1 MRIISLCLG
10 VLGANCYL
18 ACDESGNTAVIDPGS
33 EPERIIAE
41 LKKENLTP
49 KAILLTHGHFDHI
62 MAAEAL
68 RAEFDIP
75 VYIHSEDSKMLSD
88 EKENLLTNFPL
99 GELFVPVKSFTAIAD
114 GDKISAGNLS
124 LLVMNTPGHSR
135 GSCSFIC
142 GDVIFTGDT
151 LFQGSIGRTDF
162 KGGSYSMMES
172 SLLRL
177 KNLDGDY
184 RIFPGHGPATTLD
197 KERIQNIYL
206 AGQEDY

>member
-1 MRIISLCLG
+1 MQVISLCLG
-10 VLGANCYL
+10 VLGANCYI
-18 ACDESGNTAVIDPGS
+18 ASDDNGNAAVIDAGS

-41 LKKENLTP
+41 LKKEGLTP

-68 RAEFDIP
+68 REEFDIP

-88 EKENLLTNFPL
+88 ENENLLTNFPL
-99 GELFVPVKSFTAIAD
+99 GELFVPVKSFKEISD
-114 GDKISAGNLS
+114 GDKISVGDLS
-124 LLVMNTPGHSR
+124 FLVMNTPGHSR

-142 GDVIFTGDT
+142 EDAVFTGDT
-151 LFQGSIGRTDF
+151 LFKGSIGRTDF
-162 KGGSYSMMES
+162 NGGSYSMMES

-184 RIFPGHGPATTLD
+184 RIFPGHGPVTTLN
-197 KERIQNIYL
+197 KERVQNIYL
-206 AGQEDY
+206 VGQEDY